1 MRRQDWPERLAE
13 FNVARRRMPFA
24 WGGND
29 CVTMAADWIEQATG
43 TDPIADIRGWTDA
56 LSAGRTIEALG
67 GLEAAITARL
77 GEPIPPAFA
86 RRGDVV
92 LLDIAGRETVGV
104 VYGTHAMGPGEEG
117 AVMVPMS
124 VALAAWRV
132 G

>member
-1 MRRQDWPERLAE
+1 MRRQDWPERLAA
-13 FNVARRRMPFA
+13 FNQARRRMPFA
-24 WGGND
+24 WGSND
-29 CVTMAADWIEQATG
+29 CVTLAADWIEEATG
-43 TDPIADIRGWTDA
+43 VDPIADIRGWSDA

-77 GEPIPPAFA
+77 GDGIAPAFA
-86 RRGDVV
+86 QRGDVV

>member
-1 MRRQDWPERLAE
+1 MRRQDWPQRLAE
-13 FNVARRRMPFA
+13 FNVSRRRMPFT

-29 CVTMAADWIEQATG
+29 CVTLAADWIEQATG

-56 LSAGRTIEALG
+56 LSAARTIEALG

-104 VYGTHAMGPGEEG
+104 V
-117 AVMVPMS
+117 VPMG